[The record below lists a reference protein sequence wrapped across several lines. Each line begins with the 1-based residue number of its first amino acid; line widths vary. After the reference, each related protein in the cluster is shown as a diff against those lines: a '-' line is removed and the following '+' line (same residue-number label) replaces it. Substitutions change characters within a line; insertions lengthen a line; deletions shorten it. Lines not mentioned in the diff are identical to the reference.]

1 MQVQVDNRELLLRER
16 LQRAQDKRNYQ
27 SVRFQMPPRK
37 EWRDW
42 RYDTLGTRLLAHT
55 AE

>member
-1 MQVQVDNRELLLRER
+1 MQVQDDNREMLQRER
-16 LQRAQDKRNYQ
+16 HHRAQHNRNYQ